1 MGQPLH
7 VLQADSS
14 APAYPV
20 WSMIDDAGGPALD
33 ELAVPAGGTVGVP
46 VDFSATP
53 LDAWSAIVAT
63 HWSFGDGTTATDE
76 SVSHAYAAPGTYT
89 VGTSSGDILGNTTS
103 RNSTIVIAPAGGTG
117 TGSSTSPT
125 GPTPR
130 LTLRITEAHRRR
142 RDATRPTPPGRVPVG
157 TRFAVT
163 VDQTAR
169 VTLRSGRRSAGGA
182 HTVVAS
188 RSTPATERTRAA
200 PAGSDAAGSLC
211 GSPPQAGGALKHGS
225 GRRSPPA
232 ARSLHGHGSR
242 DRVRRL
248 GDAPA
253 AFHDRRL
260 IRRPN

>member
-1 MGQPLH
+1 
-7 VLQADSS
+7 
-14 APAYPV
+14 
-20 WSMIDDAGGPALD
+20 MIDDGGGPALD

-103 RNSTIVIAPAGGTG
+103 QNSTIVIAPAGGTG
-117 TGSSTSPT
+117 TGPSTSPT

-130 LTLRITEAHRRR
+130 LTLRVTEAHRRW
-142 RDATRPTPPGRVPVG
+142 RDATRPPPPGRVPVG

-169 VTLRSGRRSAGGA
+169 VTLTFRQALRGRRAHGRCLTIDASDRKDPRCTRRVRRGRISLRIATAGRRS
-182 HTVVAS
+182 
-188 RSTPATERTRAA
+188 
-200 PAGSDAAGSLC
+200 
-211 GSPPQAGGALKHGS
+211 LKHGS

-242 DRVRRL
+242 DRVLRL